1 MRDRWP
7 GERVFTY
14 WDYRAG
20 MFHQDLG
27 MRIDLVL
34 ASDTIADRVRAA
46 WVDRQARK
54 GRGPSDHAPVIVDL
68 DEAPDGD
75 IGPVVP
81 PPSAPVVE
89 PGSVELPQSSGRGG
103 RPRDAEHAEESRARV
118 AICAQQHACAGWGG
132 RRLAGTR
139 PSGGAAVN
147 AQLPPGPRLPS
158 PLQTLAWWSRPTAY
172 LERCRARYG
181 RRFTVRL
188 TGQSPFVI
196 VSDPDEVKQ
205 IFTAAPEVLHPGEG
219 ARILEPVLGAN
230 SVILLDEGAHLRQRK
245 LLLPAFHGEK
255 MQDLSGLMSEIAERE
270 LAAWPRE
277 QEVSLHPRLQR
288 LTLEVILRAVFG
300 VRRGAQLDELREL
313 LTELLAFG
321 ESPLSLLPPS
331 SVCCRAAARWRDMER
346 ARSRSDELIYALI
359 EERREGDGD
368 GEDVLSLL
376 LGARDEDGESMT
388 PVEMRDELVTALVA
402 GHETTASQLAWAI
415 ERIARDATRAAPP
428 ARRARRG
435 LRRGVPDGHDQRD
448 PAPPAGRAERR
459 AATGQAA
466 GRDRRRR
473 VRAGGGAVRER
484 LPAAS
489 RPSDLPGSLR
499 VPPGALPRGASRH
512 VHVDPVRR
520 RQASLPGGE
529 LCAARDEARA
539 AGGAVGLRAARR
551 RRSPETTRRR
561 GITFS
566 PSRGSRVTLL
576 DRTARPARPRASAAG
591 APALA

>member
-1 MRDRWP
+1 
-7 GERVFTY
+7 
-14 WDYRAG
+14 
-20 MFHQDLG
+20 
-27 MRIDLVL
+27 
-34 ASDTIADRVRAA
+34 
-46 WVDRQARK
+46 
-54 GRGPSDHAPVIVDL
+54 
-68 DEAPDGD
+68 
-75 IGPVVP
+75 
-81 PPSAPVVE
+81 
-89 PGSVELPQSSGRGG
+89 
-103 RPRDAEHAEESRARV
+103 
-118 AICAQQHACAGWGG
+118 
-132 RRLAGTR
+132 
-139 PSGGAAVN
+139 VN

-196 VSDPDEVKQ
+196 VSDPGEVKQ

-270 LAAWPRE
+270 LAEWPRE

-300 VRRGAQLDELREL
+300 VRRGARLDELREL

-321 ESPLSLLPPS
+321 ESPLSLLPPVQRLLS
-331 SVCCRAAARWRDMER
+331 GRGPMARMER

-376 LGARDEDGESMT
+376 LSARDEDGESMT

-402 GHETTASQLAWAI
+402 GHETTASQLAWAL
-415 ERIARDATRAAPP
+415 ERIARTPRVQRRLHDELGEGSDDAYLTATINEI
-428 ARRARRG
+428 
-435 LRRGVPDGHDQRD
+435 LRRRPVVPNAEPRLVKQPVEIGGVEYAPGVVLFASAYLLHHD
-448 PAPPAGRAERR
+448 PAIYPDPYAFTPERFLEEPPG
-459 AATGQAA
+459 TYTWIPFG
-466 GRDRRRR
+466 GGRRRCLGASFALLEMKLVLR
-473 VRAGGGAVRER
+473 AVLSVCELRAGG
-484 LPAAS
+484 
-489 RPSDLPGSLR
+489 
-499 VPPGALPRGASRH
+499 
-512 VHVDPVRR
+512 DP
-520 RQASLPGGE
+520 
-529 LCAARDEARA
+529 
-539 AGGAVGLRAARR
+539 
-551 RRSPETTRRR
+551 PETTRRR

-576 DRTARPARPRASAAG
+576 DRTTRPARPRAGAAG